1 MNVFQK
7 LARRIIE
14 SAFELSVAA
23 IGFFNDMSRFRRK
36 VDTLRRCAAGSLG
49 KEIADIL
56 DREGLTLVPGYES
69 HDLKHSLLGFDM
81 TAEGEV
87 RMQAFMIGN
96 GNYSVPSFA
105 IFMFGAVLLPDLWP
119 TFWADFQNGR
129 HAGPISTWTIDR
141 YASMSLTSLRAV
153 ALSQAEMAASQHA
166 VAAVTV

>member
-1 MNVFQK
+1 MHIFQK

-14 SAFELSVAA
+14 SAFELSVAT

-36 VDTLRRCAAGSLG
+36 VDTLRRCAAGSVG

-56 DREGLTLVPGYES
+56 DRRGLTLVPGYES
-69 HDLKHSLLGFDM
+69 HDLKHALLGFDM

-105 IFMFGAVLLPDLWP
+105 ILIFGAVLLPDLWP
-119 TFWADFQNGR
+119 TFQADFQEGR
-129 HAGPISTWTIDR
+129 NACPISAWTIDR
-141 YASMSLTSLRAV
+141 YASESLTSPRA
-153 ALSQAEMAASQHA
+153 AERNGAEVPAS
-166 VAAVTV
+166 